1 MGAVGFWLEPAI
13 VASTFAIML
22 ALELRFPLRRAVE
35 RTVTHVVR
43 NLTIAAVAWPLLA
56 LVQAPLV
63 VLAAGWAGRRHIGVL
78 SWVEMPFWLELI
90 CGILLLDYTLWLWHW
105 ANHRIPLL
113 WRFHLA
119 HHVDRALDAST
130 ALRFHFGE
138 LALSIV
144 FRVAQ
149 VLAIGVD
156 PPSMAIWETVVFVSI
171 LFHHSNTRL
180 PIGIERVLVKVVVT
194 PRMHGIHHSD
204 REGETNSNWSSFL
217 SIWDYA
223 HGTARLDVPQRSIA
237 IGVPA
242 YSDPVDATIGNVL
255 MMPFRRQRED
265 WRDPRGGARRERP
278 EAGPRT
284 ALAQ

>member
-1 MGAVGFWLEPAI
+1 MNTLLSWPTLAI
-13 VASTFAIML
+13 TGGTFASML
-22 ALELRFPLRRAVE
+22 ALERRFPLRHAVE
-35 RTVTHVVR
+35 RKMRRVVR
-43 NLTIAAVAWPLLA
+43 NLTVAAVAWPALT

-63 VLAAGWAGRRHIGVL
+63 ILVAGWAGRHRVGVL
-78 SWVEMPFWLELI
+78 NWIELPYWLEL
-90 CGILLLDYTLWLWHW
+90 GGAILLLDYTLWHWHW
-105 ANHRIPLL
+105 LNHRVPFL

-119 HHVDRALDAST
+119 HHVDRDLDAST

-138 LALSIV
+138 LAFSIG
-144 FRVAQ
+144 FRALQ

-156 PPSMAIWETVVFVSI
+156 PLSMATWETVVFVSI
-171 LFHHSNTRL
+171 LFHHSNTRI

-223 HGTARLDVPQRSIA
+223 HRTARLNVPQQAIV

-242 YSDPVDATIGNVL
+242 YGHPADVTIGKVL
-255 MMPFRRQRED
+255 TMPFRRQRAD
-265 WRDPRGGARRERP
+265 WRYALGEARGGLP
-278 EAGPRT
+278 TGPQT
-284 ALAQ
+284 ALLE